1 MINMHRS
8 LKKRFGTPDAEPRM
22 RIICETIGPGKAAL
36 LGLIAETHSISEAAR
51 RMKMSYK
58 RAWQLIEAMKNIC
71 EKEGF
76 DMSLVMV
83 TDILEEATYLLYAG
97 SPRTLI
103 GEAFKKDASGT
114 HVYLPGVMSRKK
126 QIIPPLSEAV
136 KRIKN

>member
-58 RAWQLIEAMKNIC
+58 RAWQLIEAINDCFREPLVVSISGGSKGGGSQLSPVG
-71 EKEGF
+71 KQVL
-76 DMSLVMV
+76 SLYR
-83 TDILEEATYLLYAG
+83 TIYAKSLKSGARELRRLHGLLKPV
-97 SPRTLI
+97 S
-103 GEAFKKDASGT
+103 
-114 HVYLPGVMSRKK
+114 
-126 QIIPPLSEAV
+126 
-136 KRIKN
+136 